1 MVLNHFQHSGIAM
14 KPLWIRAV
22 LRLLENFSIKDGQS
36 VQFIKTRLQ
45 NKQTNESM
53 LPLAR
58 DTTSPVR
65 GVTISVLAN
74 RGSIL
79 IYNIM
84 CEVFRISL
92 SRDPCIQSVSPTS
105 TNNKHNQLIQNL
117 YGSTLSRVCS

>member
-45 NKQTNESM
+45 NKQTNEIM

-74 RGSIL
+74 RGRAP
-79 IYNIM
+79 
-84 CEVFRISL
+84 F
-92 SRDPCIQSVSPTS
+92 
-105 TNNKHNQLIQNL
+105 
-117 YGSTLSRVCS
+117 